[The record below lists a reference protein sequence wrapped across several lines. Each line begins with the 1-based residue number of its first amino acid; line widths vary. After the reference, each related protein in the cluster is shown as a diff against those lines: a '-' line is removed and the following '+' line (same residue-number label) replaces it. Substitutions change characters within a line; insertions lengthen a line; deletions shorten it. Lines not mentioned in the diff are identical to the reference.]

1 MKNNNVIKVIGLSVF
16 FIISLMFIVTVIV
29 KFVDNMKFRNML
41 FIISWVVLI
50 LLSVILLK
58 APKVVCWT
66 VGSLWGIIIFIGM
79 IVSIV
84 SSVREPSKTVEIVT
98 TFHGNNSFTQFYS
111 DGIGAKGYD
120 DINSILDEEIENRKK
135 TRKLGDD
142 ELKEIYRMQIGEKIF
157 VYFKEDEEIVEY
169 DYFQQDDLYYRSGV
183 KSLSYNGVGS
193 SDSYT
198 AEETI
203 RKDIANTMWRGVGNK
218 EVGAPAWGVS
228 ADENIFSMS
237 INDEPVDDVIL
248 INELDGKKYYFW
260 ITTHIEGIETI
271 DDVKAA
277 EIVMKW

>member
-50 LLSVILLK
+50 LLSVIFLK

-98 TFHGNNSFTQFYS
+98 TFQGNNSFTQFYS

-277 EIVMKW
+277 EIEMKW